1 MGSHLDPDYITG
13 ANWDQLGDTL
23 FFLWG
28 VPLVV
33 IVLAFSL
40 LFARAIIPSLVA
52 SGHLSAKV
60 YPLRFALYGVAA
72 VAVGLLAWVF
82 LNLVREIRVIEDF
95 YFKWWI

>member
-33 IVLAFSL
+33 VVLAFSL

-52 SGHLSAKV
+52 SGHLPAKV
-60 YPLRFALYGVAA
+60 FQLRLALYGVAA
-72 VAVGLLAWVF
+72 VAVGLLVWVF

>member
-33 IVLAFSL
+33 IVFAFSL

-60 YPLRFALYGVAA
+60 YQLRLVLYGVAA
-72 VAVGLLAWVF
+72 VAVVALAWVF
-82 LNLVREIRVIEDF
+82 MNVVTEIRVIEDF

>member
-52 SGHLSAKV
+52 SGHLSTKV
-60 YPLRFALYGVAA
+60 YQLRLLLYGVAA
-72 VAVGLLAWVF
+72 VGVGVLAWVF
-82 LNLVREIRVIEDF
+82 LNFVREIRVIEDF